1 MEAKAGTPESAS
13 KMASL
18 PFLRPVFLQKTA
30 SFYANI
36 GRAVHGAAC
45 LQVKMARCS
54 FTKRLSKKE
63 SAAERE

>member
-36 GRAVHGAAC
+36 GRAALEAS
-45 LQVKMARCS
+45 LREPMALLVC
-54 FTKRLSKKE
+54 K
-63 SAAERE
+63 